1 MKKPSVKI
9 SHAAVEHAAFDLQG
23 YVQQKLMKE
32 MSKRLWGA
40 IEDILHNHID
50 NPIEGE
56 LTKEKLKAADIRGL
70 IHDADEQDMKVDTTS
85 DPMNVNFTITTN
97 LLGVRQGDMLIQE
110 NGKRIPVDE
119 IPCNWYEE
127 RFIYD

>member
-1 MKKPSVKI
+1 MKKPAVKI

-23 YVQQKLMKE
+23 YVQQKLMKD
-32 MSKRLWGA
+32 MAKRLWGA

-70 IHDADEQDMKVDTTS
+70 IHDADEQDS
-85 DPMNVNFTITTN
+85 D
-97 LLGVRQGDMLIQE
+97 
-110 NGKRIPVDE
+110 
-119 IPCNWYEE
+119 
-127 RFIYD
+127 